1 MSKLRA
7 LLLAHAAILAVSGT
21 AAAQQGE
28 PVGGRET
35 QTAAVDEIIVTAT
48 KRSLSLQD
56 TPIAVSAFGQDTL
69 DRAQVNDLATL
80 QTLVPNLTVEQ
91 HGDSGGVHVYLRGIG
106 SANHTEL
113 GDPAVAFHVDSVYS
127 PRPQGATVLM
137 YDVERVEVL
146 RGPQGTLFG
155 RNATAG
161 VVNIITAKPRFDDF
175 SASGEFIVGNYERVG
190 TRAHVNVPVT
200 DNFAFR
206 IAGATERRDG
216 FVDFQER
223 SAAVRNRKYGA
234 ADQVAVRGTALWE
247 PTEQIRATVAA
258 EYYRDNGTGNIA
270 LLQTKRP
277 GTKRYSALVDTPGYL
292 DQDNLSFRGQLDYS
306 PTDWLELTYIGGYN
320 DMGRKNASDND
331 AGAIPGFKQE
341 HRTEYSSFES
351 FTHEVQAKSAGD
363 GPLQWIVGAFYMEED
378 NAIRFDI
385 DISQIPAS
393 RIPPF
398 GPIIVNPTQPGDTAY
413 SMSFVQPKRTLNSK
427 AAFAQATYSVTD
439 DIRLTGGIRRTTEKK
454 KDVGG
459 RNWVCPDFG
468 ATIGQ
473 GGRLLGPG
481 GALTPESCGS
491 VYASTGG
498 NWPGGGFNDGKT
510 KDSKTTWLARGEWD
524 INDDLMT
531 YASVSTGFKSGG
543 LSDGGRR
550 HLPETLTNYE
560 VGFKASLGRAL
571 TFNAAAFYMDY
582 KDLQVSAVERLPSGQ
597 QQLVTSNAASATIK
611 GFEGELNWAI
621 TEADT
626 LSGFFSVLDAEYDEF
641 LTIDTTFFDSANL
654 GNTVDLGGRKLRHAP
669 TFSATAIY
677 EHAFEFG
684 NGGRL
689 VPRIQFHYETK
700 STLSP
705 FNDVYPTLYRGAGEQ
720 KAFTKTDLSVR
731 YEGADGNWTLEAF
744 VQNLEDKAIKTDIQN
759 IGASSNGTPTTAP
772 TNLGNW
778 VAFYNPPRTYGA
790 RLSYRF

>member
-1 MSKLRA
+1 MPRFRA
-7 LLLAHAAILAVSGT
+7 ILLAQSAILALS
-21 AAAQQGE
+21 ANAMAQQAQPPGE
-28 PVGGRET
+28 ERPAPLE
-35 QTAAVDEIIVTAT
+35 EIIVTAT
-48 KRSLSLQD
+48 KRSMTLQD
-56 TPIAVSAFGQDTL
+56 TPVAVTAFSQEGL
-69 DRAQVNDLATL
+69 DRAQVNDLASL
-80 QTLVPNLTVEQ
+80 QSLVPNLTVEQ

-175 SASGEFIVGNYERVG
+175 SAGGEFIVGNYQRVG
-190 TRAHVNVPVT
+190 TRAHVNIPVSDT
-200 DNFAFR
+200 FAFR
-206 IAGATERRDG
+206 LAGATERRDG
-216 FVDFQER
+216 FVDFQEG
-223 SAAVRNRKYGA
+223 SLAALNRKYGA
-234 ADQVAVRGTALWE
+234 IDQVAMRGTALWQ
-247 PTEQIRATVAA
+247 PSADFSATVAA
-258 EYYRDNGTGNIA
+258 EYYRDNGAGNIA
-270 LLQTKRP
+270 LLQTPRP
-277 GTKRYSALVDTPGYL
+277 GTDRYSALVDTPGFL
-292 DQDNLSFRGQLDYS
+292 DQDNLSFRAQIDYQ

-320 DMGRKNASDND
+320 DMGRENASDND

-341 HRTEYSSFES
+341 HRTEWSSFES
-351 FTHEVQAKSAGD
+351 FTHEIQAKSAD
-363 GPLQWIVGAFYMEED
+363 GGPFEWLVGAFYMEEE
-378 NAIRFDI
+378 NSIRFDI
-385 DISQIPAS
+385 DISQIPVSRLPAS
-393 RIPPF
+393 
-398 GPIIVNPTQPGDTAY
+398 GPIVIVPTEPGDTAY
-413 SMSFVQPKRTLNSK
+413 SMSFVQPKRTLDSK
-427 AAFAQATYSVTD
+427 AVFAQATYSLTEEL
-439 DIRLTGGIRRTTEKK
+439 RLTGGIRRTTESK

-468 ATIGQ
+468 ATVGN
-473 GGRLLGPG
+473 GGRLIGPG
-481 GALTPESCGS
+481 GPLTPETCGS
-491 VYASTGG
+491 AYADTGG

-510 KDSKTTWLARGEWD
+510 EDSKTTWLGRAEWD
-524 INDDLMT
+524 INPDLMT

-550 HLPETLTNYE
+550 HLPENLTSYE
-560 VGFKASLGRAL
+560 VGLKADFGRTL

-582 KDLQVSAVERLPSGQ
+582 KDLQVSAVERLPNGQ
-597 QQLVTSNAASATIK
+597 QQLVTSNAAAATIK

-621 TEADT
+621 TDVDT

-641 LTIDTTFFDSANL
+641 FTIDTTFFDSGNL
-654 GNTVDLGGRKLRHAP
+654 GNTVNLAGRKLRHAP

-684 NGGRL
+684 DGSRL
-689 VPRIQFHYETK
+689 VPRIQFHYETE
-700 STLSP
+700 SSISP
-705 FNDVYPTLYRGAGEQ
+705 FNYVYPELYRGAGE
-720 KAFTKTDLSVR
+720 KEAFTKTDLSIR
-731 YEGADGNWTLEAF
+731 YEAAEGNWTIEAF

-759 IGASSNGTPTTAP
+759 IGASSNGTPTSAP

-790 RLSYRF
+790 RVSYSF